1 LLARRLLVQLGLA
14 FTVLSNKLGTLQP
27 ASAIELQQ
35 KQAVT
40 NLTNIHRWLLAGRL
54 HARKQL
60 ETTGNSGQRSSLF
73 YKATI
78 AATVTTTILATVDA
92 ADEAEGTVFV
102 TVTEG
107 EAAAV
112 GAATSTVMG

>member
-1 LLARRLLVQLGLA
+1 LHARRLLVQLGLA

-40 NLTNIHRWLLAGRL
+40 NLINIHRWLLAGRL

-60 ETTGNSGQRSSLF
+60 ETTGNSSQRSALF

-92 ADEAEGTVFV
+92 ADEAEGVFV

-107 EAAAV
+107 EPAAV